1 MKNLREK
8 SRRISG
14 KINAFRKIIS
24 ERHLI
29 WNAVLVNFRTLC
41 NCYIIPN
48 FSKIDRTLNLP
59 CSVHLDARPIPLMSV
74 FSFRATSCT
83 LRGDLSTSCAYFYFV
98 QHVTWNVGNGV
109 LISSISGE
117 NCLRHRFFW
126 GKAMSIARLCRRGR
140 KWGTCSWK
148 LVVVARLVR
157 R

>member
-48 FSKIDRTLNLP
+48 VLKIHRTFFLSINDLILAFITVLNP
-59 CSVHLDARPIPLMSV
+59 DPA
-74 FSFRATSCT
+74 
-83 LRGDLSTSCAYFYFV
+83 
-98 QHVTWNVGNGV
+98 NGQA
-109 LISSISGE
+109 IK
-117 NCLRHRFFW
+117 C
-126 GKAMSIARLCRRGR
+126 RL
-140 KWGTCSWK
+140 
-148 LVVVARLVR
+148 
-157 R
+157 